1 MQITISKQTAKVL
14 QKAIWLTVQT
24 CNENRAEK
32 TFKPNERI
40 MKEMGVSVKN
50 LYDIHLV
57 SEQINKKLSTKNKRK

>member
-32 TFKPNERI
+32 SFKPNEMI
-40 MKEMGVSVKN
+40 MKDMGVSVKN
-50 LYDIHLV
+50 LYQIHQV
-57 SEQINKKLSTKNKRK
+57 SEQIEKKLLTKNKSK